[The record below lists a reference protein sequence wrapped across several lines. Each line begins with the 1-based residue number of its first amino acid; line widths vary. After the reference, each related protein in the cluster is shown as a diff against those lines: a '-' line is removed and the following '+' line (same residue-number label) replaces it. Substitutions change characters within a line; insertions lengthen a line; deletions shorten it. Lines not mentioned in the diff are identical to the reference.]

1 MKHGAEGN
9 KEKLPEATK
18 RNLSRKQR
26 TRETEDGR
34 RVQRR
39 FSQRIIRVQGLTVG
53 ATATVGVATVGA
65 TAKVGAT
72 ATVGVATVGAA
83 DNINATANITPGRL
97 NLGRGN
103 HTGRGRGR
111 GREDRYTLSV
121 ADELDTDTIR
131 KGYCAIYG

>member
-53 ATATVGVATVGA
+53 ATGTVGVATVGA
-65 TAKVGAT
+65 TATDGDNITVGAT
-72 ATVGVATVGAA
+72 VTVGVVTVGVATVGVATVTTT
-83 DNINATANITPGRL
+83 ATANLTPGL
-97 NLGRGN
+97 LTLGRGDC
-103 HTGRGRGR
+103 TGIG
-111 GREDRYTLSV
+111 
-121 ADELDTDTIR
+121 
-131 KGYCAIYG
+131 